1 MSTFWSVWVIVLT
14 LTNLALV
21 TWVLFANR
29 KVAVSDQDDPENRTT
44 GHVYDGIEEYDNPL
58 PKWWFLL
65 FILTLVFSAAY
76 LAIYPGLG
84 NFKGFGGWSS
94 VGALKADQAKAQA
107 EFKET
112 FGQYADQPIEK
123 IAESREALK
132 MGARIF
138 ANNCSVCHG
147 ADGGGNYGFP
157 NLTDSDWLYG
167 GTPEKILETL
177 HNGRQG
183 MMPPQGP
190 VIGEQGV
197 KDATEYV
204 LSMNGLEHDA
214 AMAAKG
220 QKIFGTVCMACHGA
234 DGKGNQALGAPNLTD
249 NIWLY
254 GSSREEIQ
262 HTIRGGR
269 SNQMPAQKDKLRE
282 DKIRLVAAYVYSL
295 SRQDE
300 VQQ

>member
-1 MSTFWSVWVIVLT
+1 MTTGWSIWVIVLT
-14 LTNLALV
+14 LTNLALI

-29 KVAVSDQDDPENRTT
+29 KIAVSDQDDPENRTT

-76 LAIYPGLG
+76 LVIYPGMG
-84 NFKGFGGWSS
+84 NYKGIGGWTS

-107 EFKET
+107 EFKES
-112 FGQYADQPIEK
+112 FGQYVDMPIEK
-123 IAESREALK
+123 IAESPEALK

-138 ANNCSVCHG
+138 ANNCAVCHG

-183 MMPPQGP
+183 LMPPQGP
-190 VIGEQGV
+190 VIGETGV
-197 KDATEYV
+197 KNAAEYV
-204 LSMNGLEHDA
+204 LAMNGLEHDA
-214 AMAAKG
+214 AMAEQGK
-220 QKIFGTVCMACHGA
+220 QIFGTVCMACHGA

-269 SNQMPAQKDKLRE
+269 SNHMPAQKEKLRE

-300 VQQ
+300 IQQ

>member
-14 LTNLALV
+14 LANLALV

-29 KVAVSDQDDPENRTT
+29 KVAVDDQEDPENRTT
-44 GHVYDGIEEYDNPL
+44 GHIYDGIEEYDNPL

-65 FILTLVFSAAY
+65 FVLTLVFSAIY
-76 LAIYPGLG
+76 LVIYPGMG
-84 NFKGFGGWSS
+84 NFKGIGGWTS

-112 FGQYADQPIEK
+112 FGQYVDMPIEK

-157 NLTDSDWLYG
+157 NLTDNDWLYG

-183 MMPPQGP
+183 MMPAQGP
-190 VIGEQGV
+190 IIGEDGV
-197 KDATEYV
+197 KNTAEYV
-204 LSMNGLEHDA
+204 LAMNGLEHDA
-214 AMAAKG
+214 AMAEQGK
-220 QKIFGTVCMACHGA
+220 QVFGTVCMACHGA
-234 DGKGNQALGAPNLTD
+234 DGKGNIALGAPNLTD
-249 NIWLY
+249 DIWLY
-254 GSSREEIQ
+254 GGTREEIQ

-269 SNQMPAQKDKLRE
+269 SNHMPAQKDKLRE

-295 SRQDE
+295 SRQED

>member
-14 LTNLALV
+14 LANLGLV

-29 KVAVSDQDDPENRTT
+29 KVAVDDQDDPENRTT
-44 GHVYDGIEEYDNPL
+44 GHIYDGIEEYDNPL

-65 FILTLVFSAAY
+65 FVLTLVFSAIY
-76 LAIYPGLG
+76 LVIYPGMG
-84 NFKGFGGWSS
+84 NFKGIGGWTS

-112 FGQYADQPIEK
+112 FGQYVDMPIEK

-157 NLTDSDWLYG
+157 NLTDNDWLYG

-183 MMPPQGP
+183 MMPAQGP
-190 VIGEQGV
+190 IIGEDGV
-197 KDATEYV
+197 KNTAEYV
-204 LSMNGLEHDA
+204 LAMNGLEHDA
-214 AMAAKG
+214 AMAEQGK
-220 QKIFGTVCMACHGA
+220 QVFGTVCMACHGA
-234 DGKGNQALGAPNLTD
+234 DGKGNIALGAPNLTD
-249 NIWLY
+249 DIWLY
-254 GSSREEIQ
+254 GGTREEIQ

-269 SNQMPAQKDKLRE
+269 SNHMPAQKDKLRE

-295 SRQDE
+295 SRQED

>member
-14 LTNLALV
+14 LANLGLV

-29 KVAVSDQDDPENRTT
+29 KVAVDDQDDPENRTT
-44 GHVYDGIEEYDNPL
+44 GHIYDGIEEYDNPL

-65 FILTLVFSAAY
+65 FVLTLVFSAIY
-76 LAIYPGLG
+76 LVIYPGMG
-84 NFKGFGGWSS
+84 NFKGIGGWTS

-112 FGQYADQPIEK
+112 FGQYVDMPIEK

-183 MMPPQGP
+183 MMPAQGP
-190 VIGEQGV
+190 IIGEDGV
-197 KDATEYV
+197 KNTAEYV
-204 LSMNGLEHDA
+204 LAMNGLEHDA
-214 AMAAKG
+214 AMAEQGK
-220 QKIFGTVCMACHGA
+220 QVFGTVCMACHGA
-234 DGKGNQALGAPNLTD
+234 DGKGNIALGAPNLTD
-249 NIWLY
+249 DIWLY
-254 GSSREEIQ
+254 GGTREEIQ

-269 SNQMPAQKDKLRE
+269 SNHMPAQKDKLRE

-295 SRQDE
+295 SRQED